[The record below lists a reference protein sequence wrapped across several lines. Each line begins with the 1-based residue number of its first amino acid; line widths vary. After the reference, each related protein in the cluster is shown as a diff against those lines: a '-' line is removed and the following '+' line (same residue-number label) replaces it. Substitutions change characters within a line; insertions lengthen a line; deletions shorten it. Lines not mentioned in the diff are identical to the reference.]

1 MRHPLQA
8 RRPPGRWAL
17 LSLLAATWWL
27 AAPPAAAQDTAASKA
42 AAPQADGA
50 PSAAHAGAPQADS
63 APPATHVAA
72 LQADSPPPEGGAAPA
87 DGAAGAGAPSGGA
100 AGAGGVGGAGG
111 AASDAGDRAERGP
124 ARRDRPGATSSRAT
138 PSKKRRGDINPCMTP
153 DPGWGIYDPWSR
165 APSMGQMIMPH
176 KGGITKRGGFD
187 VIIHFHGH
195 EALRKEFV
203 KTAEGAV
210 LVGIDLGIGSGAY
223 SSAFSAPY
231 VFENLLDSIERAVA
245 KKTGKKKAYIRKLG
259 LSSWSAGY
267 GAIEQILRQPAGK
280 RVDSLVLLDSL
291 HAGYADE
298 QQHKLKVAQIEP
310 FIAFARRAAA
320 GEAFMFMSH
329 SSILPPGYASTAETA
344 NFIVQ
349 ALRGKPRGSSRAD
362 VLGLDMIQRFDRGD
376 FHVRGYTGD
385 DKPDHCAHIG
395 LMADVVRV
403 HLNPRWK
410 TPRGRR

>member
-8 RRPPGRWAL
+8 RRPSGRWAL

-27 AAPPAAAQDTAASKA
+27 AAPPAAAQDTAAPKA
-42 AAPQADGA
+42 AAPQADDA
-50 PSAAHAGAPQADS
+50 PPATHTAALQADAPPAVAPQADS
-63 APPATHVAA
+63 PPAAGGAPPT
-72 LQADSPPPEGGAAPA
+72 

-100 AGAGGVGGAGG
+100 DGAGGAGG
-111 AASDAGDRAERGP
+111 AASDAGQRSA
-124 ARRDRPGATSSRAT
+124 ARRDRPGATSSRAA

-153 DPGWGIYDPWSR
+153 DPGWGVYDPWSR
-165 APSMGQMIMPH
+165 APSIGQMIMPH
-176 KGGITKRGGFD
+176 RGGVTKRGGFD

-280 RVDSLVLLDSL
+280 RVDALVLLDSL

-349 ALRGKPRGSSRAD
+349 QLRGKPRGSSRAD
-362 VLGLDMIQRFDRGD
+362 VLGLDMILRFDRGD

-395 LMADVVRV
+395 LMADVVRI

-410 TPRGRR
+410 SPRGRR

>member
-8 RRPPGRWAL
+8 RRPSGRWAL

-27 AAPPAAAQDTAASKA
+27 AAPPAAAQDTAAPKA
-42 AAPQADGA
+42 AAPQADDA
-50 PSAAHAGAPQADS
+50 PPATHTAALQADAPLAVAPQADS
-63 APPATHVAA
+63 PPAAGGAPPT
-72 LQADSPPPEGGAAPA
+72 

-100 AGAGGVGGAGG
+100 DGAGGAGG
-111 AASDAGDRAERGP
+111 AASDAGQRSA
-124 ARRDRPGATSSRAT
+124 ARRDRPGATSSRAA

-153 DPGWGIYDPWSR
+153 DPGWGVYDPWSR
-165 APSMGQMIMPH
+165 APSIGQMIMPH
-176 KGGITKRGGFD
+176 RGGVTKRGGFD

-280 RVDSLVLLDSL
+280 RVDALVLLDSL

-349 ALRGKPRGSSRAD
+349 QLRGKPRGSSRAD
-362 VLGLDMIQRFDRGD
+362 VLGLDMILRFDRGD

-395 LMADVVRV
+395 LMADVVRI

-410 TPRGRR
+410 SPRGRR

>member
-8 RRPPGRWAL
+8 RRPLGRWAL
-17 LSLLAATWWL
+17 LPLLAATWWL
-27 AAPPAAAQDTAASKA
+27 AAPPAAAQDA
-42 AAPQADGA
+42 AAQQASAPPEPPPAAQAAPPASPPQADQ
-50 PSAAHAGAPQADS
+50 PQAESPQPDES
-63 APPATHVAA
+63 PQPADRAPATDAA
-72 LQADSPPPEGGAAPA
+72 
-87 DGAAGAGAPSGGA
+87 AAGVSPST
-100 AGAGGVGGAGG
+100 AGG
-111 AASDAGDRAERGP
+111 AAAGDRAERSP
-124 ARRDRPGATSSRAT
+124 ARRERPGATSSRSA

-153 DPGWGIYDPWSR
+153 DPGWGVYDRWSR
-165 APSMGQMIMPH
+165 APSIGQMIMPH
-176 KGGITKRGGFD
+176 RGGVTKRGGFD
-187 VIIHFHGH
+187 LIIHFHGH

-223 SSAFSAPY
+223 TSAFSAPY

-245 KKTGKKKAYIRKLG
+245 KKTGKKKAYVRKLG

-267 GAIEQILRQPAGK
+267 GAVEQILRQPAGK
-280 RVDSLVLLDSL
+280 RVDALVLLDSL
-291 HAGYADE
+291 HAGYVDE
-298 QQHKLKVAQIEP
+298 QQRKLKVAQIEP

-344 NFIVQ
+344 DFIVKQ
-349 ALRGKPRGSSRAD
+349 LRGKPRGSSRRD

-385 DKPDHCAHIG
+385 DKPDHCAHLG
-395 LMADVVRV
+395 LMADVMRV
-403 HLNPRWK
+403 HINPRWK
-410 TPRGRR
+410 TPKGRR

>member
-8 RRPPGRWAL
+8 RRPSGRWAL

-27 AAPPAAAQDTAASKA
+27 AAPPAVAQDSTAPPEPPP
-42 AAPQADGA
+42 AAPAA
-50 PSAAHAGAPQADS
+50 PAAGAPQADS
-63 APPATHVAA
+63 PAQAEGPQQVAGTPQPQAESPQQVAGA
-72 LQADSPPPEGGAAPA
+72 LAT
-87 DGAAGAGAPSGGA
+87 DGAAGAGAAATGA
-100 AGAGGVGGAGG
+100 GGAGG
-111 AASDAGDRAERGP
+111 AAADGRDRAERGP

-153 DPGWGIYDPWSR
+153 DPGWGVYDPWSR
-165 APSMGQMIMPH
+165 APSVGQMIMPH
-176 KGGITKRGGFD
+176 RGGVTKRGGFD

-245 KKTGKKKAYIRKLG
+245 KKTGKKKAYVRKLG
-259 LSSWSAGY
+259 LSAWSAGY

-280 RVDSLVLLDSL
+280 RVDALVLLDSL

-298 QQHKLKVAQIEP
+298 QQHKLKVAQLEP

-349 ALRGKPRGSSRAD
+349 QLRGKPRGSSRRD
-362 VLGLDMIQRFDRGD
+362 VLGLDMIQRYDRGG
-376 FHVRGYTGD
+376 FHLRGYTGD
-385 DKPDHCAHIG
+385 DKPDHCAHLG
-395 LMADVVRV
+395 LMADVMRV
-403 HLNPRWK
+403 HINPRWK
-410 TPRGRR
+410 TPKGRR

>member
-8 RRPPGRWAL
+8 RRPSGRWAL

-27 AAPPAAAQDTAASKA
+27 AAPPAAAQDSTAPPAPPP
-42 AAPQADGA
+42 AAPAA
-50 PSAAHAGAPQADS
+50 PPAGAPQSDS
-63 APPATHVAA
+63 PAQVEGPQQVAGAPQPPAETPQQAA
-72 LQADSPPPEGGAAPA
+72 GTPA
-87 DGAAGAGAPSGGA
+87 TDGAAGAGAAATGA
-100 AGAGGVGGAGG
+100 GGAGG
-111 AASDAGDRAERGP
+111 AAADAGGRAERGP

-153 DPGWGIYDPWSR
+153 DPGWGVYDPWSR
-165 APSMGQMIMPH
+165 APSIGQMIMPH
-176 KGGITKRGGFD
+176 RGGVTKRGGFD

-280 RVDSLVLLDSL
+280 RVDALVLLDSL

-310 FIAFARRAAA
+310 FIAFAKRAAA
-320 GEAFMFMSH
+320 GEALMFMSH

-349 ALRGKPRGSSRAD
+349 QLRGKPRGSSRRD
-362 VLGLDMIQRFDRGD
+362 VLGLDMIQRYDRGG
-376 FHVRGYTGD
+376 FHLRGYTGD
-385 DKPDHCAHIG
+385 DKPDHCAHLG
-395 LMADVVRV
+395 LMADIMRI
-403 HLNPRWK
+403 HINPRWK
-410 TPRGRR
+410 TPKGRR

>member
-8 RRPPGRWAL
+8 RRPSGRWAL

-27 AAPPAAAQDTAASKA
+27 AAPPAAAQDTAAPKA
-42 AAPQADGA
+42 AAPQAD
-50 PSAAHAGAPQADS
+50 D
-63 APPATHVAA
+63 APPATHVASLQA
-72 LQADSPPPEGGAAPA
+72 DGPPAVPQAAAPQADSPPAEGGAPPT

-100 AGAGGVGGAGG
+100 GAGA
-111 AASDAGDRAERGP
+111 SDERSA
-124 ARRDRPGATSSRAT
+124 ARRDRPGATSSRAA
-138 PSKKRRGDINPCMTP
+138 PPKKRRGDINPCMTP
-153 DPGWGIYDPWSR
+153 DPGWGVYDRWSR
-165 APSMGQMIMPH
+165 APSIGQMIMPH
-176 KGGITKRGGFD
+176 RGGVTKRGGFD

-267 GAIEQILRQPAGK
+267 GAVEQILRQPAGK
-280 RVDSLVLLDSL
+280 RVDALVLLDSL

-344 NFIVQ
+344 DFIVRQ
-349 ALRGKPRGSSRAD
+349 LRGKTRGSSRAD
-362 VLGLDMIQRFDRGD
+362 VLGLDMIRRFDRGD

-395 LMADVVRV
+395 LMADVVRI

-410 TPRGRR
+410 SPRGRL

>member
-8 RRPPGRWAL
+8 RRPSGRWAL

-27 AAPPAAAQDTAASKA
+27 AAPPAAAQDTATPKA
-42 AAPQADGA
+42 AAPQADNA
-50 PSAAHAGAPQADS
+50 PPATHAASLQADGPPAAAQAAAPQADS
-63 APPATHVAA
+63 PPA
-72 LQADSPPPEGGAAPA
+72 EGGAPST

-100 AGAGGVGGAGG
+100 GGAGG
-111 AASDAGDRAERGP
+111 AASDARDPAERSA

-153 DPGWGIYDPWSR
+153 DPGWGVYDRWSR
-165 APSMGQMIMPH
+165 APSIGQMIMPH
-176 KGGITKRGGFD
+176 RGGVTKRGGFD

-267 GAIEQILRQPAGK
+267 GAVEQILRQPAGK
-280 RVDSLVLLDSL
+280 RVDALVLLDSL

-344 NFIVQ
+344 DFIVRQ
-349 ALRGKPRGSSRAD
+349 LRGKPRGSSRAD

-385 DKPDHCAHIG
+385 DKPDHCAHLG

-410 TPRGRR
+410 SPRGRR

>member
-8 RRPPGRWAL
+8 RRTPGRWAL

-27 AAPPAAAQDTAASKA
+27 AAPPAAAQDPAAGAPSAQPEPPPAAPAAPPA
-42 AAPQADGA
+42 AAPQADSPA
-50 PSAAHAGAPQADS
+50 PAAAP
-63 APPATHVAA
+63 
-72 LQADSPPPEGGAAPA
+72 QADSPPPA
-87 DGAAGAGAPSGGA
+87 DGAPPLLADGAPAADGAGAGAPPSS
-100 AGAGGVGGAGG
+100 AGG
-111 AASDAGDRAERGP
+111 AAPDAGQRADRSP
-124 ARRDRPGATSSRAT
+124 ARRDRPGATSSRAA

-153 DPGWGIYDPWSR
+153 DPGWGVYDRWSR

-176 KGGITKRGGFD
+176 RGGVTKRGGFD

-203 KTAEGAV
+203 KTADGAV

-245 KKTGKKKAYIRKLG
+245 KKTGKKKVYIRKLG
-259 LSSWSAGY
+259 LSAWSAGY
-267 GAIEQILRQPAGK
+267 GAIEQILRQKAGK
-280 RVDSLVLLDSL
+280 RVDALVLLDSL

-298 QQHKLKVAQIEP
+298 QQRKLKVAQLEP

-349 ALRGKPRGSSRAD
+349 QLRGKPRGSSRRD
-362 VLGLDMIQRFDRGD
+362 VLGLDMIQRYDRGG
-376 FHVRGYTGD
+376 FHLRGYTGD
-385 DKPDHCAHIG
+385 DKPDHCAHLG
-395 LMADVVRV
+395 LMADVMRV
-403 HLNPRWK
+403 HLKPRWK
-410 TPRGRR
+410 TPQGRR

>member
-8 RRPPGRWAL
+8 RRPSGRWAL

-27 AAPPAAAQDTAASKA
+27 AAPPAAAQDTAAPN
-42 AAPQADGA
+42 AAPQADN
-50 PSAAHAGAPQADS
+50 
-63 APPATHVAA
+63 APPATHAA
-72 LQADSPPPEGGAAPA
+72 SLQADGPPAAAQADSLPAEGGTPPT

-100 AGAGGVGGAGG
+100 GGAGG
-111 AASDAGDRAERGP
+111 ATSDARDPAERSA
-124 ARRDRPGATSSRAT
+124 ARRDRPGATSRRAT

-153 DPGWGIYDPWSR
+153 DPGWGVYDRWSR
-165 APSMGQMIMPH
+165 APSIGQMIMPH
-176 KGGITKRGGFD
+176 RGGVTKRGGFD

-203 KTAEGAV
+203 KTAAGAV

-267 GAIEQILRQPAGK
+267 GAVEQILRQPAGK
-280 RVDSLVLLDSL
+280 RVDALVLLDSL

-298 QQHKLKVAQIEP
+298 RQHKLKVAQIEP

-344 NFIVQ
+344 SFIVRQ
-349 ALRGKPRGSSRAD
+349 LRGKLRGSSRAD
-362 VLGLDMIQRFDRGD
+362 VLGLDMIRRFDRGD

-385 DKPDHCAHIG
+385 DKPDHCAHLG

-410 TPRGRR
+410 SPRGRR

>member
-8 RRPPGRWAL
+8 RRPSGRWAL

-27 AAPPAAAQDTAASKA
+27 AAPPAAAQDSTAPPEPPP
-42 AAPQADGA
+42 AAPAA
-50 PSAAHAGAPQADS
+50 PPAGAPQADS
-63 APPATHVAA
+63 PAQPEGPKTAAGATQPPAETP
-72 LQADSPPPEGGAAPA
+72 QQPA
-87 DGAAGAGAPSGGA
+87 GTPSTDGAAGAGAAATGA
-100 AGAGGVGGAGG
+100 GGAGG
-111 AASDAGDRAERGP
+111 DAGGRAERGP

-153 DPGWGIYDPWSR
+153 DPGWGVYDPWSR
-165 APSMGQMIMPH
+165 APSIGQMIMPH
-176 KGGITKRGGFD
+176 RGGVTKRGGFD

-245 KKTGKKKAYIRKLG
+245 KKTGKKKAYVRKLG
-259 LSSWSAGY
+259 LSAWSAGY

-280 RVDSLVLLDSL
+280 RVDALVLLDSL

-344 NFIVQ
+344 NYIVQ
-349 ALRGKPRGSSRAD
+349 QLRGKPRGSSRRD
-362 VLGLDMIQRFDRGD
+362 VLGLDMIQRYDRGG
-376 FHVRGYTGD
+376 FHLRGYTGD
-385 DKPDHCAHIG
+385 DKPDHCAHLG
-395 LMADVVRV
+395 LMRDVMRV
-403 HLNPRWK
+403 HINPRWK
-410 TPRGRR
+410 TPKGRR